1 MAFDVIRRLLAWIDR
16 CDEASQQGLPKPEFK
31 ADDGSSIWP
40 PEDSDEAM
48 WWLTDVKRK
57 EKTGD
62 EDGPPDSESSD
73 EASEAQKPHEL
84 TSDSDPDSSPRS
96 DMDVP
101 SQSQTVVLP
110 VAADSQRAPFVAWRD
125 A

>member
-1 MAFDVIRRLLAWIDR
+1 
-16 CDEASQQGLPKPEFK
+16 
-31 ADDGSSIWP
+31 
-40 PEDSDEAM
+40 M

-62 EDGPPDSESSD
+62 EDGPPDSESSA
-73 EASEAQKPHEL
+73 EEGSEAQKQPHEL
-84 TSDSDPDSSPRS
+84 TSDSDPDSPRS

-110 VAADSQRAPFVAWRD
+110 VAESQRAPFVAWRD